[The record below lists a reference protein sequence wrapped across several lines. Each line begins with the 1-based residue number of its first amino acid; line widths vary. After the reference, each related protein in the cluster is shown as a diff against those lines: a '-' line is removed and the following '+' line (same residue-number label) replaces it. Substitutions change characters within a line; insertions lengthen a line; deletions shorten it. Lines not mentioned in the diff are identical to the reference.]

1 MRWETQIR
9 PGLCAPSAVALGYF
23 DGVHL
28 GHRAVLAAAR
38 AWAQGHG
45 AATAVF
51 TFTLPPEAGLKG
63 AHILQDEE
71 KRSRLCACGAELVLC
86 PPFEVFCALACEEFV
101 MQVLRGALGAKAVF
115 CGPNFTFGRGR
126 AGDAR
131 LLEKLCAAHDI
142 EVHVVPLAAW
152 GGQTVS
158 STRIRAALAQGDV
171 PAANAMLAQPYAVS
185 LPVRHGRG
193 NGQKWGF
200 PTINQVYP
208 GGLLV
213 PREGVYVSCVTLAD
227 GTAHPGATG
236 LGSRPTV
243 NDDARDVTCE
253 TFLPGFSGDVYG
265 ETARLV
271 LCRYLWPTRKFETVD
286 ALRQMVQQA
295 AAAALENWQVHERH
309 RASV

>member
-1 MRWETQIR
+1 MRWETRIQ

-38 AWAQGHG
+38 AWAQEHG

-86 PPFEVFCALACEEFV
+86 PPFEAFCALACEEFV
-101 MQVLRGALGAKAVF
+101 AQVLCGALGAKAVF

-131 LLEKLCAAHDI
+131 LLEKLCAAHGV

-152 GGQTVS
+152 GGQTCPPPASAPRWAQGELPAGKRHAGAAVCGFAS
-158 STRIRAALAQGDV
+158 RAPRPGQRAAVGVPDHQSGLPKRPSGAARGGIRLAR
-171 PAANAMLAQPYAVS
+171 NAGG
-185 LPVRHGRG
+185 RHG
-193 NGQKWGF
+193 
-200 PTINQVYP
+200 
-208 GGLLV
+208 
-213 PREGVYVSCVTLAD
+213 A
-227 GTAHPGATG
+227 PGATG

-243 NDDARDVTCE
+243 NDDAGDVTCE

-271 LCRYLWPTRKFETVD
+271 LCRYLWPTRKFESVD
-286 ALRQMVQQA
+286 ALRQMVQRA
-295 AAAALENWQVHERH
+295 AAAALEGWQGV
-309 RASV
+309 